1 MDMYPDKHGT
11 HIRLLQVQ
19 PDYLEE
25 IHRTFA
31 EEVQRLE
38 TSGGQMIIP
47 EWTVRSTAANYTF
60 RDVRVTAHD
69 LRSHVFQPG
78 VLTALDVVLS
88 LGEQGQLPAV
98 KLTWYESIGLADPV
112 QHYWVEQMGDAV
124 ANGGCGFVYETGPLA
139 FRGFIGSHIHIPSDT
154 RVMVSPEYALWFW
167 ICQ

>member
-1 MDMYPDKHGT
+1 MDMYPDKNGT

-47 EWTVRSTAANYTF
+47 EWTVRFPAANYTF